1 MDPPQLWEVS
11 MRLAFRV
18 AAVLVAASSLAV
30 APPLAQGKG
39 KAKHDHEH
47 GGDDD
52 VQVVTVYGSRSHGP
66 PPWAPAHGYRR
77 KYRKMTYV
85 APYGIH
91 LGTCDRTLLGAA
103 LGGAAGG
110 LIGAEVA
117 KKGDRTEA
125 IIGGTLLGIL
135 IGGAIGNSMDQVDHG
150 CVGQVL
156 EHAPSN
162 QTVEWK
168 NPDHGTSYGVTPGRT
183 WQEEDG
189 QYCREYTTSVR
200 IGGEPQRAY
209 GKACRQPD
217 GSWQR
222 VG

>member
-1 MDPPQLWEVS
+1 
-11 MRLAFRV
+11 MRLVFR
-18 AAVLVAASSLAV
+18 AAAALVAASTLV
-30 APPLAQGKG
+30 ALPAPARDSGKG
-39 KAKHDHEH
+39 KGNGHPHH
-47 GGDDD
+47 GDD
-52 VQVVTVYGSRSHGP
+52 VQVVTVYGRGHHGP

-77 KYRKMTYV
+77 KYRGMTYV

-91 LGTCDRTLLGAA
+91 LGTCDRSLLGAA

-117 KKGDRTEA
+117 KKGDRSEA
-125 IIGGTLLGIL
+125 ILGGTLLGVL
-135 IGGAIGNSMDQVDHG
+135 IGGAIGHSMDRVDHG

-156 EHAPSN
+156 EHAPSD
-162 QTVEWK
+162 QTVGWR

-189 QYCREYTTSVR
+189 HYCREYTTTVR

-217 GSWQR
+217 GSWQK